1 MSKHNLK
8 KQANKKKPN
17 SLVFHALEKFYL
29 LVFVCSFLV
38 LFSYF
43 FFSLG
48 VPDSVSLIQQ
58 Q

>member
-43 FFSLG
+43 FFL
-48 VPDSVSLIQQ
+48 
-58 Q
+58 